1 MDLRNDLG
9 HARVLVTGAGSGIG
23 HATASILLDRGA
35 AVVACDL
42 RAASLEELAGRGA
55 EVVSADV
62 STAEGRQ
69 AILDAAGPLT
79 GLVCSAG
86 LMVSEPLEE
95 TDEET
100 WDAIFGVN
108 AKGVF
113 FLCRDLIPTMGAG
126 ASVVN
131 LSSVA
136 AKYSQTPEAAIY
148 SASKAAVQSMT
159 RTFAAVH
166 GPRGVRVNCV
176 CPGIIDT
183 PMQDRVMAGAAAA
196 RGTTA
201 EALRE
206 TRRNALPLRREGEA
220 AECART
226 IVALLSDDTSYVTG
240 QAINVCGGFQM
251 Y

>member
-1 MDLRNDLG
+1 MDLTG
-9 HARVLVTGAGSGIG
+9 KRVVVTGAGSGIG
-23 HATASILLDRGA
+23 QASAALLLDRGA
-35 AVVACDL
+35 EVVASDL
-42 RAASLEELAGRGA
+42 LGESLAGLAERGA
-55 EVVSADV
+55 ETLAADV
-62 STAEGRQ
+62 SRPAGRQ
-69 AILDAAGPLT
+69 AIIDAAGSLT
-79 GLVCSAG
+79 GLVCCAG
-86 LMVSEPLEE
+86 LMISEPLSE

-100 WDAIFGVN
+100 WDAIFDVN

-113 FLCRDLIPTMGAG
+113 FLCRDLLHSMSDGG
-126 ASVVN
+126 SVVN
-131 LSSVA
+131 LSSIA

-148 SASKAAVQSMT
+148 AASKAAVQCFT

-176 CPGIIDT
+176 CPGIIST

-206 TRRNALPLRREGEA
+206 ARKNLVPLGREGEA
-220 AECART
+220 EECART
-226 IVALLSDDTSYVTG
+226 IVALLSDETSYVTG